1 MPRPTE
7 DDPKVQ
13 RNVYPRQSLWERIE
27 AAAKAD
33 GDRPVAQFTAI
44 LLGEAMEAR
53 DRRAMAFESAS
64 AGRRSK

>member
-13 RNVYPRQSLWERIE
+13 RAVYPRLSLWQRIE

-33 GDRPVAQFTAI
+33 GDRPVAQFTAK
-44 LLGEAMEAR
+44 LLQERMDEIAPVVPR
-53 DRRAMAFESAS
+53 KRSA
-64 AGRRSK
+64 K